1 MLGSLANAWKI
12 PELRTRLMFTFAML
26 AAYRLGA
33 FIPLPG
39 VRPEVLGGGLQTN
52 NPITGLFGTFT
63 GGAFNNFAVFSL
75 GTMPY
80 ITAAIVMQL
89 MTVAIP
95 RLQELAKEGE
105 TGQQKITQYTRY
117 FTLVLALIQSVA
129 MVFFFRSAQGGG
141 ALAGTSPIE
150 ILVAVVT
157 LTAGVMLTMWFG
169 ELISQRGLGNGISLI
184 ITASIL
190 SQLPLALQFL
200 RENGDVLTVVILA
213 LLAVMIVAAI
223 VFVNEG
229 QRRIPITYAKRQVG
243 RRMSQ
248 GGTTYLPL
256 KVNMAG
262 VIPII
267 FASSLLLFPVVLA
280 QLAAGGDPNS
290 ILGRLA
296 AFFNAGGAPYLILYA
311 LLIIM
316 FTYFY
321 TAVQFNP
328 VEHADNLK
336 KSGGYVPGY
345 RPGQPTAVYLNN
357 VLTRITLFGALFL
370 AVVAVLPYMIS
381 GPLGLGDQIFLG
393 GTSML
398 IVVGVSLDTVRQLES
413 QLMMRNYEGFLR
425 KRRGLFCSGPKERAR
440 ERRRSASPIRWARST
455 SPRGTSCAR
464 RLSRAP
470 IWADR
475 YRTTT
480 TAASWC
486 LTRSSSRWR
495 SPTLTTQ
502 TPGCSTASPA
512 TRPRLRPWTRRLR
525 TSARA
530 STRSSP
536 SKRPTRRSSSGSRG
550 GARARPRAR
559 SITSSTTRRPRTAT
573 ITDRSSSATT
583 TPRTPSGAGWR
594 STTTRPNL

>member
-12 PELRTRLMFTFAML
+12 PELRQRLLFTAALL
-26 AAYRLGA
+26 ALYRLGA
-33 FIPLPG
+33 FVPLPG
-39 VRPEVLGGGLQTN
+39 VRPEVLGSGLSAN
-52 NPITGLFGTFT
+52 NPVTALFGTFT
-63 GGAFNNFAVFSL
+63 GGAFNNFSVFSL
-75 GTMPY
+75 GIMPY

-95 RLQELAKEGE
+95 RLQELAREGE

-117 FTLVLALIQSVA
+117 FTLILALIQSVA
-129 MVFFFRSAQGGG
+129 MVFYFRSGQAGG
-141 ALAGTSPIE
+141 ALAGTTPIE
-150 ILVAVVT
+150 ILVAVLT
-157 LTAGVMLTMWFG
+157 LTTGVMLTMWLG

-190 SQLPLALQFL
+190 SQAPRAIRQLV
-200 RENGDVLTVVILA
+200 ENGDVLVMVVLGLLA
-213 LLAVMIVAAI
+213 LMIIAAI

-280 QLAAGGDPNS
+280 QLASAGDQDSFLFRLSQFFDPSN
-290 ILGRLA
+290 
-296 AFFNAGGAPYLILYA
+296 APYLVLYA
-311 LLIIM
+311 MLIVM

-328 VEHADNLK
+328 VEHADNLR
-336 KSGGYVPGY
+336 KSGGYIPGI

-370 AVVAVLPYMIS
+370 AAVAVVPYIIS
-381 GPLGLGDQIFLG
+381 GGLGLGNQVLLG

-413 QLMMRNYEGFLR
+413 QLMMRNYEGFLK
-425 KRRGLFCSGPKERAR
+425 KR
-440 ERRRSASPIRWARST
+440 
-455 SPRGTSCAR
+455 
-464 RLSRAP
+464 
-470 IWADR
+470 
-475 YRTTT
+475 
-480 TAASWC
+480 
-486 LTRSSSRWR
+486 
-495 SPTLTTQ
+495 
-502 TPGCSTASPA
+502 
-512 TRPRLRPWTRRLR
+512 
-525 TSARA
+525 
-530 STRSSP
+530 
-536 SKRPTRRSSSGSRG
+536 
-550 GARARPRAR
+550 
-559 SITSSTTRRPRTAT
+559 
-573 ITDRSSSATT
+573 
-583 TPRTPSGAGWR
+583 
-594 STTTRPNL
+594 

>member
-12 PELRTRLMFTFAML
+12 PELRLRLLFTAAMI

-33 FIPLPG
+33 YIPLPG
-39 VRPEVLGGGLQTN
+39 VNPEILGSGLQTN

-63 GGAFNNFAVFSL
+63 GGAFNNFSVFSL
-75 GTMPY
+75 GIMPY

-117 FTLVLALIQSVA
+117 FTLALALIQSVA

-157 LTAGVMLTMWFG
+157 LTAGVMLTMWLG

-190 SQLPLALQFL
+190 SQAPRAIQSLL
-200 RENGDVLTVVILA
+200 EDGDVLNMVILG

-280 QLAAGGDPNS
+280 QLAAGGDPDS

-296 AFFNAGGAPYLILYA
+296 NFFDPSKAPYLILYA

-345 RPGQPTAVYLNN
+345 RPGQPTAIYLNN

-370 AVVAVLPYMIS
+370 AVVAVVPYLIS
-381 GPLGLGDQIFLG
+381 GALNLGTSIFLG

-413 QLMMRNYEGFLR
+413 QLMMRNYEGFLK
-425 KRRGLFCSGPKERAR
+425 KR
-440 ERRRSASPIRWARST
+440 
-455 SPRGTSCAR
+455 
-464 RLSRAP
+464 
-470 IWADR
+470 
-475 YRTTT
+475 
-480 TAASWC
+480 
-486 LTRSSSRWR
+486 
-495 SPTLTTQ
+495 
-502 TPGCSTASPA
+502 
-512 TRPRLRPWTRRLR
+512 
-525 TSARA
+525 
-530 STRSSP
+530 
-536 SKRPTRRSSSGSRG
+536 
-550 GARARPRAR
+550 
-559 SITSSTTRRPRTAT
+559 
-573 ITDRSSSATT
+573 
-583 TPRTPSGAGWR
+583 
-594 STTTRPNL
+594 